1 MENEKDT
8 KSKSTKGWIRENFS
22 ILISLALVVVML
34 LTVVSPLGLFT
45 THDAPF
51 QLLAACLGAIVTV
64 LITSLLLKSQAK
76 QQHELQQEQAKQQYE
91 LQQKQIAAQREAD
104 ENKDKKEKENQ
115 LREKKIQSYS
125 EFISSMYSLLNKEG
139 DVEESDLASFRENL
153 FSKLVFYIKPE
164 SLSELKSIS
173 DDFQKI
179 DKNDKDKLLES
190 FSSITSLLR
199 DDLNTERRDETDTVN
214 TLMSIWSNVSI
225 TKTKKEEKITE
236 TPVINAHY
244 NFWHFNMWGD
254 EQIAAFRK
262 GLYELSLMEY
272 EETWRTNLVQQ
283 VEFGDIVF
291 LFRRGGWGYIG
302 AFKVK
307 GWRVFFNEEN
317 GVTETIYLDGN
328 PPYKVTDV
336 QQVNKDIEQYDIYES
351 ISDGASSCA
360 NLIVDPIAFDYEGV
374 SYPGGV
380 YRRTISRYD
389 GDYARSLLSRFVTNN
404 NKPSYNMLWDEREGQ
419 KGYITKI
426 NSNTQFF
433 EKVVLDLLIKPAEK
447 DQNGN
452 WV

>member
-199 DDLNTERRDETDTVN
+199 DDLNTE
-214 TLMSIWSNVSI
+214 S
-225 TKTKKEEKITE
+225 
-236 TPVINAHY
+236 
-244 NFWHFNMWGD
+244 
-254 EQIAAFRK
+254 
-262 GLYELSLMEY
+262 
-272 EETWRTNLVQQ
+272 
-283 VEFGDIVF
+283 
-291 LFRRGGWGYIG
+291 G
-302 AFKVK
+302 AM
-307 GWRVFFNEEN
+307 
-317 GVTETIYLDGN
+317 Y
-328 PPYKVTDV
+328 
-336 QQVNKDIEQYDIYES
+336 Q
-351 ISDGASSCA
+351 
-360 NLIVDPIAFDYEGV
+360 
-374 SYPGGV
+374 
-380 YRRTISRYD
+380 
-389 GDYARSLLSRFVTNN
+389 
-404 NKPSYNMLWDEREGQ
+404 
-419 KGYITKI
+419 
-426 NSNTQFF
+426 
-433 EKVVLDLLIKPAEK
+433 
-447 DQNGN
+447 
-452 WV
+452 